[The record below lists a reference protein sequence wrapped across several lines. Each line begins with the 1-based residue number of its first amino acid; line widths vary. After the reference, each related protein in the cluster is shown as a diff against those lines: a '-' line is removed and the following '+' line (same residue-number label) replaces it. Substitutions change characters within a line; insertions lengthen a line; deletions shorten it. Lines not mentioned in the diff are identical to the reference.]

1 MPELPEVETIARQLR
16 RAMVGQRVARAELL
30 RPDMLHGEAQEMH
43 RRLPGSRILE
53 VARRAKR
60 LIITLHPELLLIF
73 HLGMS
78 GRVVISSAEE
88 PLAKHTHLRIA
99 FGKKKKELR
108 FVDPRR
114 FGGIWFTTRGKPLSG
129 RGMGEL
135 GPEPLEIS
143 LRDFRLILQRRT
155 QIKALLMDQRR
166 IAGLGNIYCCEAMY
180 RAGIHPQASANTLNA
195 SQTKRL
201 LHEIRSVLREAI
213 AHEGS
218 TYMDYRNASG
228 EPGSFQQFHRVYQR
242 EGMPCLR
249 CKSLVQRITNS
260 GRSTF
265 LCPTCQPNS

>member
-16 RAMVGQRVARAELL
+16 SAMVGQRVARVDLL
-30 RPDMLHGEAQEMH
+30 RPDVLRGEAQEMQS
-43 RRLPGSRILE
+43 RLPGSR
-53 VARRAKR
+53 VSDVGRRAKR
-60 LIITLHPELLLIF
+60 LIIILHPDLLMIF

-78 GRVVISSAEE
+78 GRVVISTAEE

-99 FGKKKKELR
+99 FGKKGNELR

-114 FGGIWFTTRGKPLSG
+114 FGGVWFTTQGRPLA
-129 RGMGEL
+129 GMGEL

-166 IAGLGNIYCCEAMY
+166 IAGLGNIYCCEALH
-180 RAGIHPQASANTLNA
+180 RTGIHPQAPANTLDT
-195 SQTKRL
+195 SQTRRL
-201 LHEIRSVLREAI
+201 LREIRGVLREAI

-242 EGMPCLR
+242 EGMPCGR
-249 CKSLVQRITNS
+249 CKSLVQRTINS

-265 LCPTCQPNS
+265 LCPTCQPIT